1 MMWTCPPQLRL
12 CSDQTSVSVTIL
24 SSAGH
29 IVPPGLAGPSLVVL
43 QPQLVSVK
51 LRGELFNKIWRF
63 RFDFVTD
70 LGQQRKCPMKR
81 RIAQN
86 CHNRWHLDWRFWLEI
101 NEGIVILLR
110 ERKKMV
116 SNSSIQVSGWLTLF
130 IFDNI
135 WMCLLSTIIN
145 TTKVLPITPILFFL

>member
-1 MMWTCPPQLRL
+1 MWTCPRQLRL

-43 QPQLVSVK
+43 DLQLLSVK

-86 CHNRWHLDWRFWLEI
+86 CHNRWHLDWQFFGWKLMRR
-101 NEGIVILLR
+101 IVILLH
-110 ERKKMV
+110 EKKILSNMV
-116 SNSSIQVSGWLTLF
+116 QFRSVAGWQSHCLF
-130 IFDNI
+130 LIISPSPETNI
-135 WMCLLSTIIN
+135 
-145 TTKVLPITPILFFL
+145 KYH

>member
-29 IVPPGLAGPSLVVL
+29 IVPPGLAGPSMVVL

-70 LGQQRKCPMKR
+70 LGQQRKSPMKR

-135 WMCLLSTIIN
+135 
-145 TTKVLPITPILFFL
+145 